1 MKDHRLLD
9 GRLVR
14 DRILD
19 EVAERVRQ
27 AAAAHA
33 IGRLVSVSI
42 GDHKEAAVYVR
53 GQARAAEKVGLRF
66 EEQTWPS
73 ELDPGRMQGAARRDE

>member
-1 MKDHRLLD
+1 MKDSRLLD

-19 EVAERVRQ
+19 EVADRVRQ

-33 IGRLVSVSI
+33 MVASSSV
-42 GDHKEAAVYVR
+42 AVYVR

-66 EEQTWPS
+66 EAQTWPS
-73 ELDPGRMQGAARRDE
+73 NRPGRMQGAARRDE